1 MTTICGGF
9 FPLAMLACLL
19 PWCSPSAQGN
29 RAERVFAQLK
39 ALRDCEQR
47 AFYDSRTNK
56 NGTSRCDW
64 RFDGWH
70 CWPPTAP
77 GVVAQAP
84 CPGLMPGVVNASGTA
99 FYHCLADGSWKGPLA
114 HYGYCTTKRNPDPE
128 LKLLWNIADEIG
140 EYVPWEQS
148 SPRGENW
155 MWQQKIHYF
164 KHCLE
169 HVLLKPVPEEGVNAS
184 FCPRTWDGWNCWD
197 DTPAGHTAYAPCPQF
212 VAGFISSRQAHKVC
226 TTNASWFRHPITG
239 IIWSNYTAC
248 VDTHD
253 LQFRNLV
260 NSLYVTGYSI
270 SLVALLIS
278 IFIFCY
284 FRALRCRRI
293 TIHKNLFSS
302 FIINNLC
309 WILWYINVIAQPHV
323 IEENPNWCQVLHV
336 VTQYFL
342 LCNYLW
348 MFCEGLYLHT
358 LLVLAFIAED
368 NIIKWFLLIGWGFPL
383 IPTIGYGV
391 TRGLDREA
399 SRMCWVEHDVW
410 YTYILSVPVC
420 ISILLSFAF
429 LVNIVRVLVTKLRAV
444 NSPDNESTRKAVRAT
459 VILLPLL
466 GLHYVV
472 TPFRPDKG
480 SIFLAYEI
488 ISALVTSLQG
498 LCVALL
504 FCFFNGEV
512 LGVLRKTL
520 SQTPWF
526 SYESR
531 RMSYANTSISRR
543 YRSLR
548 SKLSSPS
555 APGPPHSFYAKA
567 LT

>member
-1 MTTICGGF
+1 M
-9 FPLAMLACLL
+9 
-19 PWCSPSAQGN
+19 S
-29 RAERVFAQLK
+29 
-39 ALRDCEQR
+39 D
-47 AFYDSRTNK
+47 
-56 NGTSRCDW
+56 
-64 RFDGWH
+64 
-70 CWPPTAP
+70 
-77 GVVAQAP
+77 
-84 CPGLMPGVVNASGTA
+84 VNASYAIRGQFLELIAPSSVRSQSQQTA
-99 FYHCLADGSWKGPLA
+99 FRRLLRHTSSLLHDKSSTARGSA
-114 HYGYCTTKRNPDPE
+114 VVAYDPE
-128 LKLLWNIADEIG
+128 LKLLWDIADEIG

-155 MWQQKIHYF
+155 MWEQKIHYF

-169 HVLLKPVPEEGVNAS
+169 HVLLKPFPDEGVNGS

-197 DTPAGHTAYAPCPQF
+197 DTPAGRTAFAPCPQF

-226 TTNASWFRHPITG
+226 TPNATWFRHPITG

-284 FRALRCRRI
+284 FRSLRCRRI
-293 TIHKNLFSS
+293 TIHKNLFTS

-323 IEENPNWCQVLHV
+323 IEENPKWCQVLHV

-383 IPTIGYGV
+383 IPAIGYGV
-391 TRGLDREA
+391 TRGLDNEA

-488 ISALVTSLQG
+488 ISALVTSLQLSFAFLVNIVRVLVTKLRAVNSPDNESTRKAVRATVILLPLLGLHYVVTPFRPDKGSIFLAYEIISALVTSLQG

-504 FCFFNGEV
+504 FCFFNGE
-512 LGVLRKTL
+512 
-520 SQTPWF
+520 
-526 SYESR
+526 
-531 RMSYANTSISRR
+531 N
-543 YRSLR
+543 
-548 SKLSSPS
+548 KLSLSCPTRNLLLV
-555 APGPPHSFYAKA
+555 SFSLKLDVADILLRREDDPYVSSMACG
-567 LT
+567 TGG

>member
-1 MTTICGGF
+1 MDAAFAASIRCILPCHKILST
-9 FPLAMLACLL
+9 CLL
-19 PWCSPSAQGN
+19 PWGCLSVFGS
-29 RAERVFAQLK
+29 RTERVFAQLK
-39 ALRDCEQR
+39 ALRECEQR
-47 AFYDSRTNK
+47 AFFEAGDNDTA
-56 NGTSRCDW
+56 GCDW
-64 RFDGWH
+64 RFDGWQ
-70 CWPPTAP
+70 CWPPTPRGMTAK
-77 GVVAQAP
+77 AP
-84 CPGLMPGVVNASGTA
+84 CPTLLPGNVNASATA
-99 FYHCLADGSWKGPLA
+99 TYHCLMRGSWQDEMGNYDA
-114 HYGYCTTKRNPDPE
+114 CTVSPYFDPE
-128 LKLLWNIADEIG
+128 LKLLLDIAEEIG

-155 MWQQKIHYF
+155 MWQEKIDHF

-169 HVLLKPVPEEGVNAS
+169 HVLLKPFPELGANES
-184 FCPRTWDGWNCWD
+184 LCPRTWDGWNCWD
-197 DTPAGHTAYAPCPQF
+197 DTPPGQTVFAPCPQF
-212 VAGFISSRQAHKVC
+212 VAGFLSSRQAHKLC
-226 TTNASWFRHPITG
+226 TSNGTWFRHPVTG
-239 IIWSNYTAC
+239 HVWSNYTAC

-270 SLVALLIS
+270 SLVALLLS
-278 IFIFCY
+278 LFIFCY
-284 FRALRCRRI
+284 FRSLRCRRI
-293 TIHKNLFSS
+293 TIHKNLFTS

-309 WILWYINVIAQPHV
+309 WILWYIHVIAQPHV
-323 IEENPNWCQVLHV
+323 IEESPSWCQALHV

-358 LLVLAFIAED
+358 LLVMAFIAED
-368 NIIKWFLLIGWGFPL
+368 KILKWFLLIGWGFPL
-383 IPTIGYGV
+383 LPTIGYAV
-391 TRGLDREA
+391 MRGLDPEA

-420 ISILLSFAF
+420 FSILLSFAF

-520 SQTPWF
+520 SQTPCF
-526 SYESR
+526 RNDGR
-531 RMSYANTSISRR
+531 RMSYANTSISFLPRR
-543 YRSLR
+543 SSDGR
-548 SKLSSPS
+548 SPS
-555 APGPPHSFYAKA
+555 VSPNHQQTM
-567 LT
+567 L